1 MTMFVTIRSFVPC
14 LVMILS
20 WQLLLQGRLHAATL
34 SFEKAVELAW
44 KIDPVR
50 LNLLTNR
57 QSANARA
64 KAADSLFPGGPV
76 VTGDYYSDHFV
87 GSRQGYATWQ
97 GGLAVP
103 LWLPGQS
110 EATVRVA
117 EAESATVQ
125 ERLDVEHMSL
135 SVRLLDATGA
145 VVVARRK
152 QESAR
157 RLLNAIKQIAGSVAE
172 MVKSGEAPS
181 TDKDAI
187 EAELANAKSELDVA
201 IEQTSVT
208 MASLA
213 EILGR
218 PEAPDIV
225 TFDSTALRKAKLDPA
240 RLNPDNDPRVRA
252 AHMAVMA
259 AREGMHLAQKSFM
272 PNPQIGIAAIRDVQ
286 FGSPWDTRTG
296 VTLTVPL
303 PSDAQNVPLLA
314 EARNKLSAAESE
326 ESLARR
332 MVRVELTQVSAR
344 LKAATATLT
353 NAKTSVDALNRRAA
367 DFEKAWKAKET
378 SLIETLR
385 AYQGAYAATL
395 THDQAEAAWHVAIAR
410 VFIASGHLQ

>member
-1 MTMFVTIRSFVPC
+1 
-14 LVMILS
+14 MILS
-20 WQLLLQGRLHAATL
+20 WQLLLQGRLDAAALT
-34 SFEKAVELAW
+34 FEQAVELAW

-97 GGLAVP
+97 GGLSVP

-117 EAESATVQ
+117 EAESATVH

-157 RLLNAIKQIAGSVAE
+157 HLLNAIKQIAGSVAD

-187 EAELANAKSELDVA
+187 DAELANAKSELDVA

-208 MASLA
+208 LASLV

-218 PEAPDIV
+218 TEAPNIS
-225 TFDSTALRKAKLDPA
+225 TFDAAALRKAKLDPA
-240 RLNPDNDPRVRA
+240 RLDPDNDPRVRA

-272 PNPQIGIAAIRDVQ
+272 PNPQIGIAAIRDIQ

-385 AYQGAYAATL
+385 AYQGAYAAML
-395 THDQAEAAWHVAIAR
+395 THDQAETAWHVAIAR

>member
-272 PNPQIGIAAIRDVQ
+272 PNPQIGIAAIRDIQ